1 MKHII
6 SDLDCFKLR
15 PILTHAP
22 ASISLHLLIDL
33 LELLRLQSDS
43 LLVKL
48 DEAGGLLLLAS
59 YNVVFII
66 TCVS

>member
-6 SDLDCFKLR
+6 SDLDCFMPV

-48 DEAGGLLLLAS
+48 DEAGCLLLLAS
-59 YNVVFII
+59 YDVVFII
-66 TCVS
+66 TCVA

>member
-6 SDLDCFKLR
+6 SDLDCFMPV

-22 ASISLHLLIDL
+22 ASVSHHLFIDL
-33 LELLRLQSDS
+33 FELLRLESDS
-43 LLVKL
+43 LLVEL

-59 YNVVFII
+59 YDVVFII
-66 TCVS
+66 TCVA